1 MFAFMNKE
9 IGIDVG
15 AGIATWDNGV
25 MVEVPTVNHNGSVEG
40 YSFDVAIEETDSG
53 FVQTIMGMKYDDGRS
68 LDMVETWNTASI
80 ATSPYDGLWHN
91 VKDNVF
97 TTKMSGGGHFISLQ
111 RTASIESQDNQSSSD
126 FWFGPIDITTAGQA
140 IETVMT
146 SSLEGYAETQ
156 QSLQLVLID
165 QDHFSQTLTVDG
177 FKVTEIYTRL

>member
-1 MFAFMNKE
+1 M
-9 IGIDVG
+9 I
-15 AGIATWDNGV
+15 
-25 MVEVPTVNHNGSVEG
+25 
-40 YSFDVAIEETDSG
+40 
-53 FVQTIMGMKYDDGRS
+53 
-68 LDMVETWNTASI
+68 
-80 ATSPYDGLWHN
+80 
-91 VKDNVF
+91 
-97 TTKMSGGGHFISLQ
+97 GGGHFISLQ